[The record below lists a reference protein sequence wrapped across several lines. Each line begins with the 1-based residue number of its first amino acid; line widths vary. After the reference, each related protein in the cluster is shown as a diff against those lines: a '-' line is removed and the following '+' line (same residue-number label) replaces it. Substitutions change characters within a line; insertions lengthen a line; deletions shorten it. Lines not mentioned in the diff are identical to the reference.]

1 MIEIPNELKIILGIF
16 VTAVVTEVLK
26 ILSAKLN
33 VDLTG
38 YKAQVTAS
46 VVGAILVLAN
56 ALLST
61 SPQKSRR
68 LPVNYLF
75 LSWLSSVLLARTESP
90 KVRL

>member
-16 VTAVVTEVLK
+16 VTAIVTEVLK

-56 ALLST
+56 ALLSNIPAEVAPIA
-61 SPQKSRR
+61 SQ
-68 LPVNYLF
+68 LL
-75 LSWLSSVLLARTESP
+75 VLVVVVLGAFGAYRVA
-90 KVRL
+90 KG

>member
-46 VVGAILVLAN
+46 VVGAVLVLIN
-56 ALLST
+56 ALLSNIPAEVAPIA
-61 SPQKSRR
+61 SQ
-68 LPVNYLF
+68 LL
-75 LSWLSSVLLARTESP
+75 VLVVVVLGAFGAYRVA
-90 KVRL
+90 KG

>member
-16 VTAVVTEVLK
+16 VTALVTEVLK

-56 ALLST
+56 ALLSNIPAEVAPIA
-61 SPQKSRR
+61 SQ
-68 LPVNYLF
+68 LL
-75 LSWLSSVLLARTESP
+75 VLIVVVLGAFGAYRV
-90 KVRL
+90 VRG

>member
-56 ALLST
+56 ALLSNIPAEVAPIA
-61 SPQKSRR
+61 SQ
-68 LPVNYLF
+68 LL
-75 LSWLSSVLLARTESP
+75 VLVVVVLGAFGAYRV
-90 KVRL
+90 VRG

>member
-56 ALLST
+56 ALLSNIPAEVAPIA
-61 SPQKSRR
+61 SQ
-68 LPVNYLF
+68 LL
-75 LSWLSSVLLARTESP
+75 VLVVVVLGAFGAYRVA
-90 KVRL
+90 KG

>member
-1 MIEIPNELKIILGIF
+1 MVEIPNELKIILGIF

-46 VVGAILVLAN
+46 VVGAVLVLIN
-56 ALLST
+56 AVLSNIPAEVAPIASQLL
-61 SPQKSRR
+61 
-68 LPVNYLF
+68 
-75 LSWLSSVLLARTESP
+75 VLVVVVLGAFGAYRVA
-90 KVRL
+90 KG

>member
-16 VTAVVTEVLK
+16 VTALVTEVLK

-56 ALLST
+56 ALLSNIPAEVAPIA
-61 SPQKSRR
+61 SQ
-68 LPVNYLF
+68 LL
-75 LSWLSSVLLARTESP
+75 VLVVVVLGAFGAYRVA
-90 KVRL
+90 KG

>member
-16 VTAVVTEVLK
+16 VTALVTEVLK

-56 ALLST
+56 ALLSNIPAEVAPIA
-61 SPQKSRR
+61 SQ
-68 LPVNYLF
+68 LL
-75 LSWLSSVLLARTESP
+75 VLVVVVLGAFGAYRV
-90 KVRL
+90 VRG